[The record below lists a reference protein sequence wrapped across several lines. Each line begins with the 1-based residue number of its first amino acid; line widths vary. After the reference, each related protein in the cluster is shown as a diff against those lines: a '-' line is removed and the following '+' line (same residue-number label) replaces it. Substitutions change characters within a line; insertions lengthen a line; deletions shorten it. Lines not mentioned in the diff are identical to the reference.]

1 LHLQSVFVNPSF
13 HSPAPHALGEGTNQ
27 PTLVQVDEEDQANAV
42 AEFDEREWA
51 VGLDFSFNSDDAWNF
66 LRRWRNAMDNYGEEC
81 KKTSRLEEELAAKD
95 AVLQCTEDALAAVK
109 QQLAESDVAVVGN
122 PLALIL
128 ISFFLQIND
137 PDILSLDQLICQKL
151 SVN

>member
-1 LHLQSVFVNPSF
+1 
-13 HSPAPHALGEGTNQ
+13 
-27 PTLVQVDEEDQANAV
+27 
-42 AEFDEREWA
+42 
-51 VGLDFSFNSDDAWNF
+51 
-66 LRRWRNAMDNYGEEC
+66 MDNYGEEC

-95 AVLQCTEDALAAVK
+95 VVLQCTEDALAAVK